1 MARRRLLSRP
11 LTMAGTESEM
21 EAVSVTATSNAR
33 ERENANATVATGVGE
48 VETGSE
54 TALGGT
60 LVRLNELLGL
70 RIQLMSH

>member
-1 MARRRLLSRP
+1 
-11 LTMAGTESEM
+11 M
-21 EAVSVTATSNAR
+21 EVVSVTATLNAR
-33 ERENANATVATGVGE
+33 ERENANATVVTGAEE

-54 TALGGT
+54 TALGET